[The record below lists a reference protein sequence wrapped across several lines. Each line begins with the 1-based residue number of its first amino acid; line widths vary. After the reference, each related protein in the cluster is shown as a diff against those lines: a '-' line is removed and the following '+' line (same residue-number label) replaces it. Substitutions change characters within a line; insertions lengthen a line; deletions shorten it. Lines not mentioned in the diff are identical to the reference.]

1 LVEGVAVRQ
10 QVYAR
15 RYTKG
20 LVLVKPYAGGSF
32 GDETASVH
40 KLAGECRPLRADG
53 TLGPP
58 VREVTLRNAEAA
70 VLAM

>member
-1 LVEGVAVRQ
+1 MAVRQ

-40 KLAGECRPLRADG
+40 QLPAEYRPLRVDG
-53 TLGPP
+53 TVASP
-58 VREVTLRNAEAA
+58 VRQVTLRNAEAA
-70 VLAM
+70 VLIK